1 GLIKVGP
8 QSAGA
13 VPGPICYGKGG
24 DKPTVTDANV
34 VLGYIDPDNFNAGAL
49 KLDYDS
55 TVKGVTEQIAQPLG
69 ISVGHAAWGIHAMV
83 NSGMERALRIVSIE
97 RGRDPR
103 AYCMVAFGGAGPL
116 HAARLARQVGIKKV
130 I

>member
-1 GLIKVGP
+1 
-8 QSAGA
+8 
-13 VPGPICYGKGG
+13 
-24 DKPTVTDANV
+24 
-34 VLGYIDPDNFNAGAL
+34 DNFNAGAL

-55 TVKGVTEQIAQPLG
+55 AVNGVTEQIAEPLG

-130 I
+130 VIPHGAGVGSAVGLLRANPKVDVSITRIAPV